1 LDNCIPDFGR
11 ASPVLVEIADW
22 FIGWFMGDDA
32 MGDADGGIADRGIA
46 DRGIA
51 DDAVCA
57 PEAGV
62 AVLATSRFA
71 EGSIA

>member
-46 DRGIA
+46 D
-51 DDAVCA
+51 DAVCA

>member
-1 LDNCIPDFGR
+1 
-11 ASPVLVEIADW
+11 
-22 FIGWFMGDDA
+22 MGDDA
-32 MGDADGGIADRGIA
+32 MGDADGGIA